1 MFSAS
6 ARLTARLLVPTL
18 AAAGAV
24 TLLGGTATAAAPSSN
39 TSEAPPSGPAAA
51 EIDRVIAEGR
61 TLGRQLALTAKPSP
75 GLLARVALR
84 CADFEGQTYCL
95 HTGWTNRTQ
104 AEVQATASSAVQRQR
119 RLGATETTGDRDAA
133 ALLGEVVRLTPG
145 QRARAEREE
154 LNRAAAQVEKVWQL
168 RHEIQGVPLPA
179 AIAERSTGSPAGTTS
194 RTSTAPLT
202 GTKVGDYPRRSKV
215 IKRKRALEQQQSWW
229 CGPATAQMITWAWN
243 GFDRGQKYWAAAL
256 NTTSSGTAIT
266 DMVRVV
272 NDFTG
277 YDKRK
282 RAGTYIVLDISD
294 FTYQQWLLL
303 QMRHI
308 EDYRAPVVLHPVLH
322 KKFFPYL
329 DDDASGHFQVGRGY
343 DKKGPKPTKI
353 SYFEPWNQQRFDP
366 SEPFIKRVQ
375 WRSAYASYR
384 ANRAHFQQNL
394 GV

>member
-1 MFSAS
+1 MSSAS

-24 TLLGGTATAAAPSSN
+24 ALSGGTATAAASFS
-39 TSEAPPSGPAAA
+39 TAADAPPSGPAAA

-61 TLGRQLALTAKPSP
+61 TLGRQLDLTAKPSP

-104 AEVQATASSAVQRQR
+104 AEVQAAARSAVHRQR
-119 RLGATETTGDRDAA
+119 RTGAGETTGDKDAA
-133 ALLGEVVRLTPG
+133 ALLREIAGMTPR

-154 LNRAAAQVEKVWQL
+154 LTRAAAQVTKVWQL
-168 RHEIQGVPLPA
+168 RHELQGVPLPPSRR
-179 AIAERSTGSPAGTTS
+179 RSGASA

-202 GTKVGDYPRRSKV
+202 GSKVGDYPRRSKV

-343 DKKGPKPTKI
+343 DKWGPKPTKI

-384 ANRAHFQQNL
+384 ANRAHFQHNL